1 MVPELSIGAPEGA
14 RTGKCQNVGKGCTA
28 NFWSRRV
35 YVFRFQGVPTLFDAD
50 SIVFEKLPARNSK
63 NATFAEEKKLVPPVC
78 RKDSGVDFHTTDMHG
93 GVD

>member
-1 MVPELSIGAPEGA
+1 MVPELSIRAPEGA
-14 RTGKCQNVGKGCTA
+14 RTEKMSGCGKVVPRIFGRAECVCSVSRGYQHCLGPIRSFLKSCQPGI
-28 NFWSRRV
+28 
-35 YVFRFQGVPTLFDAD
+35 P
-50 SIVFEKLPARNSK
+50 K